1 MSEVQTT
8 LRLNDQASSVL
19 QRVANAARQ
28 TASQMQ
34 QTGRNIDQAFR
45 SNGPN
50 AFASQ
55 AGSAINSVSS
65 SAESLGN
72 TIDSIFDDVD
82 TSGFTSDLER
92 GFSSAASGADEFASS
107 AEDAG
112 EAVEELSSSA
122 EDLGENIEELG
133 SGGTGLDDVGR
144 DAAEA
149 GNEMDNAS
157 GKALNLG
164 NALKAMV
171 AAIGVAKIAGEV
183 KQFVSDS
190 IALGT
195 SYTAMMSEV
204 AAISGATGAEYE
216 MLEATA
222 REYGATT
229 IFSASEAAEALK
241 YMSLA
246 GWDANQSAS
255 ALGGVL
261 NLAAASGMGL
271 GQASDMV
278 TDYLSAFGMEA
289 SQAGYFADMLAY
301 AQANSNTSAAQL
313 GEAYLNSAANLHAA
327 GQDIETT
334 TSLLEAMANQG
345 TKGSRAGTQLAAITR
360 DITNSMEDGSIQ
372 IGKTSVA
379 VQDQYGNFRDLTD
392 IMTDVEKAVDGMGSA
407 ERAAALAETFTADST
422 KGVNQILTEGME
434 NIARYEEE
442 LRNSSGAAQQA
453 SDTMTDNLQGDM
465 ANMNSAFEE
474 MQLQVFE
481 GLEGNLRTGAQY
493 VTNTIIPA
501 LTEWVPSAIGTI
513 GDAIAK
519 VGNAVAPLFTTLLK
533 NPKAVGTALASLGGF
548 FATMKAASIGS
559 SIMSTV
565 SGMGG
570 LAGVVNKLGGAIMA
584 HPWALGAA
592 AVVAGVVAIKGAVD
606 QYNEAQREASL
617 ETHFGSI
624 ELSDADA
631 AEMAGKIIG
640 VDWVANINL
649 ALGEF
654 ENAEQFHEQAEEALQ
669 SNAELLWKAA
679 VQTELNPAGEDPVSP
694 FVEGI
699 QTVLTGRQDSSGLEY
714 TANVPTELDP
724 EGDTATM
731 ANTLVEF
738 ANLAVS
744 GANATE
750 LEEYAKTVATQI
762 DPDGDQAG
770 MTAALVGFAQGVVD
784 GASAEEL
791 NDYINTITVDLT
803 PEESDTFFGAL
814 TAVVN
819 GMSTTELTVPD
830 WKDTL
835 NIELTPEMAE
845 DFKTNIQTY
854 LDSKQ
859 QELAS
864 LTFAAKTSM
873 ETVLGDKA
881 GQALISQMQ
890 TWAAEDTAE
899 LSGLSESLTQL
910 VQGALE
916 DGVLDVEE
924 QAAIDILQSKINNI
938 LAGWQQAQAD
948 AEWQTLQQKWSGR
961 QLSSDS
967 FVQLMEEAHSQRQ
980 TAMDALYADSTQM
993 NAVFNGWLNS
1003 GKINQSQREQLN
1015 SLWTNNMMNMEG
1027 EALGRSISFS
1037 GNSLSDAYSDALDA
1051 NYAKMESKT
1060 QSVITDLND
1069 SWDFTRATG
1078 NNAGMSQ
1085 AIIDG
1090 VKKYIGTAGEG
1101 VSKGDMDA
1109 MASMY
1114 EVMKPDVQEMGS
1126 LIDSYR
1132 KEGFAV
1138 PQALMDSYNEAV
1150 RLGAAVGDADAAWQV
1165 YANDFI
1171 KNGDK
1176 AMVDAVTNPDNEMY
1190 DIIRTGMPEE
1200 LTNAIDRATQE
1211 VTESSD
1217 LSEMFNAILGLND
1230 PNTQI
1235 DMAKLSELCE
1245 KYGLDISDYL
1255 AEKGIEVDG
1264 SNTKMK
1270 IEDFDPAEA
1279 AQYSGLTATGNA
1291 ITLEGGEIAF
1301 EYEVNTNDTLSGIA
1315 EKTGVALEELKAAN
1329 QQIFDER
1336 GTWDLI
1342 YEGDLVYIPQADTAG
1357 TTEATGEAIEENTN
1371 AAEQTA
1377 EAANTDVETAGTV
1390 NGDYSAGEATGAE
1403 EAGQEL
1409 ANQASEKAAAAEP
1422 PTTEQEIPA
1431 SITIN
1436 LQSLDSSALSEGISG
1451 ALAESQEPIPIE
1463 VPANVTV
1470 SVGTVDSS
1478 ALSDSIGTALG
1489 GEDGTG
1495 SVPVNV
1501 PADVTITKSSDN
1513 SADVYTEVGTALDTA
1528 FGTAY
1533 TPNGSTD
1540 VTLTETDNVPEIYS
1554 QVGQKVTSAF
1564 AQGYS
1569 ASATVHVTLTA
1580 NYSLANPTKTIT
1592 FSGGATGSATVTA
1605 SLHALGGYFDQEH
1618 LGIVAEDGPEYII
1631 PMDGS
1636 DRSREMWAE
1645 AGDML
1650 GVMDQPIETMPQGS
1664 GNGAR
1669 GSTEASQQSKDINLN
1684 INGSGSMRVTSNMSK
1699 EDILNVMIENVKD
1712 VLMDII
1718 QNDILVEGDGA
1729 YEY

>member
-34 QTGRNIDQAFR
+34 QTGRSIDQAFR

-82 TSGFTSDLER
+82 TSGFASDLER
-92 GFSSAASGADEFASS
+92 GFSSATSGADEFASS

-301 AQANSNTSAAQL
+301 AQENSNTSAAQL

-679 VQTELNPAGEDPVSP
+679 VQTELNHAGEDPVSP

-899 LSGLSESLTQL
+899 LNGLSSSLTQL

-1003 GKINQSQREQLN
+1003 GKINQTQREQLN
-1015 SLWTNNMMNMEG
+1015 NLWTNNMMNMEG
-1027 EALGRSISFS
+1027 EAMGRALAFGSNTLMDTYGDLVNENLGRISEMGGGDTLNALNQMAES
-1037 GNSLSDAYSDALDA
+1037 GAWDVDRLWSEFASSRDFYSKNGGADRKAL
-1051 NYAKMESKT
+1051 N
-1060 QSVITDLND
+1060 
-1069 SWDFTRATG
+1069 
-1078 NNAGMSQ
+1078 
-1085 AIIDG
+1085 
-1090 VKKYIGTAGEG
+1090 
-1101 VSKGDMDA
+1101 
-1109 MASMY
+1109 SMY
-1114 EVMKPDVQEMGS
+1114 ESMKPDVSDMGS
-1126 LIDSYR
+1126 LIDTYR
-1132 KEGFAV
+1132 EQGMAI
-1138 PQALMDSYNEAV
+1138 PTALMDAYNQAIDI
-1150 RLGAAVGDADAAWQV
+1150 GAASGDADAGWQK
-1165 YANDFI
+1165 YANSLMESGNEQLI
-1171 KNGDK
+1171 
-1176 AMVDAVTNPDNEMY
+1176 DA
-1190 DIIRTGMPEE
+1190 
-1200 LTNAIDRATQE
+1200 LTNQNNPMYETMRNQMPQELQEAVDRASYAAQNQ
-1211 VTESSD
+1211 VESAD
-1217 LSEMFNAILGLND
+1217 LSELFNSVLGLDD
-1230 PNTQI
+1230 PNAEI
-1235 DMAKLSELCE
+1235 DMARLSELCE

-1279 AQYSGLTATGNA
+1279 AQYSGLTATGNQ
-1291 ITLEGGEIAF
+1291 ITLEGGEVAL
-1301 EYEVNTNDTLSGIA
+1301 EYEVNTSDTLSGIA
-1315 EKTGVALEELKAAN
+1315 EKTGVALEDLKAAN

-1342 YEGDLVYIPQADTAG
+1342 YEGDMIYIPQADTAG

-1390 NGDYSAGEATGAE
+1390 NGDYSAGTASGAE

-1409 ANQASEKAAAAEP
+1409 ANQASEQAAAAEP
-1422 PTTEQEIPA
+1422 PRTEQEIPA

-1436 LQSLDSSALSEGISG
+1436 LQSLDSSALSEGING
-1451 ALAESQEPIPIE
+1451 ALAESQEAISID
-1463 VPANVTV
+1463 VPADVTV

-1478 ALSDSIGTALG
+1478 ALSTSIGTALG

-1495 SVPVNV
+1495 SVPVSV
-1501 PADVTITKSSDN
+1501 PADVTVTVASEN
-1513 SADVYTEVGTALDTA
+1513 SAAIYTEVGGKLDTA
-1528 FGTAY
+1528 FGTSY
-1533 TPNGSTD
+1533 TPAGSTD
-1540 VTLTETDNVPEIYS
+1540 VTLTETDNVPAIYS
-1554 QVGQKVTSAF
+1554 QVGEKVRSAF
-1564 AQGYS
+1564 SAGYTAH
-1569 ASATVHVTLTA
+1569 ASVSVTLTA
-1580 NYSLANPTKTIT
+1580 NYSLANPTKTIS
-1592 FSGGATGSATVTA
+1592 FGGGATGSATVTA

-1664 GNGAR
+1664 GNVAR

>member
-1 MSEVQTT
+1 MSDVQTT

-19 QRVANAARQ
+19 QKVANAARQ

-34 QTGRNIDQAFR
+34 QTGRSIDQAFR

-50 AFASQ
+50 TFASQ
-55 AGSAINSVSS
+55 AGSALNSVTS
-65 SAESLGN
+65 SAENLGN
-72 TIDSIFDDVD
+72 AIDSIFDDVD
-82 TSGFTSDLER
+82 SSGFASDMER
-92 GFSSAASGADEFASS
+92 GFSSAASGADEFASA

-112 EAVEELSSSA
+112 EAVDDLSSSA
-122 EDLGENIEELG
+122 EELGDNIDDLG

-144 DAAEA
+144 DAQEA
-149 GNEMDNAS
+149 GNEMDQAS
-157 GKALNLG
+157 GKAINLG

-190 IALGT
+190 ISLGT

-204 AAISGATGAEYE
+204 AAISGATGAEYD
-216 MLEATA
+216 MLEQTA
-222 REYGATT
+222 RQYGATT

-301 AQANSNTSAAQL
+301 AQANSNTSAEQL
-313 GEAYLNSAANLHAA
+313 GQAYLNSAANLHAA

-360 DITNSMEDGSIQ
+360 DITNSMEDGQIQ

-392 IMTDVEKAVDGMGSA
+392 IMFDVEKAVDGMGSA

-422 KGVNQILTEGME
+422 KGVNQILTEGMD

-442 LRNSSGAAQQA
+442 LRRSSGAAEKA
-453 SDTMTDNLQGDM
+453 ADTMNDNLQGDM

-481 GLEGNLRTGAQY
+481 SLEGNLRTGAQY
-493 VTNTIIPA
+493 VTSTIIPA
-501 LTEWVPSAIGTI
+501 LTEWVPDAIGTV
-513 GDAIAK
+513 GDAIGK
-519 VGNAVAPLFTTLLK
+519 IGNAVKPLFETLLK
-533 NPKAVGTALASLGGF
+533 NPKAVGTALASLGSF
-548 FATMKAASIGS
+548 LAIMKGASIASG
-559 SIMSTV
+559 IGQTV
-565 SGMGG
+565 EKMGG
-570 LAGVVNKLGGAIMA
+570 LAGVVSKLGGAIMA

-592 AVVAGVVAIKGAVD
+592 AVVASVVAIKGAVD
-606 QYNEAQREASL
+606 QYNEIQRENSL
-617 ETHFGSI
+617 ETHFGNI

-631 AEMAGKIIG
+631 AELAGKIIG

-654 ENAEQFHEQAEEALQ
+654 QNAEEFHEQAEEALQ

-679 VQTELNPAGEDPVSP
+679 VQTQLNHAGEDPVSP

-699 QTVLTGRQDSSGLEY
+699 QSVLTDRQDSSGLEY
-714 TANVPTELDP
+714 DPTVPVTLEPGSDQATLANS
-724 EGDTATM
+724 
-731 ANTLVEF
+731 LVEF

-744 GANATE
+744 GASGTE
-750 LEEYAKTVATQI
+750 LEEYAKTVAMQI
-762 DPDGDQAG
+762 DPDGDQAAL
-770 MTAALVGFAQGVVD
+770 TAALVGFAQGVVD
-784 GASAEEL
+784 GASAEDL
-791 NDYINTITVDLT
+791 NDYINQVTVDLT
-803 PEESDTFFGAL
+803 PEESDAFYGAL
-814 TAVVN
+814 TAVVQ
-819 GMSTTELTVPD
+819 GMTETELTVPD
-830 WKDTL
+830 WTDTL

-859 QELAS
+859 EELAS
-864 LTFAAKTSM
+864 ITFAAKTSM

-881 GQALISQMQ
+881 GQAMISQMQ

-899 LSGLSESLTQL
+899 LNGLSESLTQL

-938 LAGWQQAQAD
+938 LSGWKQAQAD

-961 QLSSDS
+961 QLTSDS
-967 FVQLMEEAHSQRQ
+967 FVTLMEEAHSQRQ
-980 TAMDALYADSTQM
+980 TAMEALYADSTEM

-1003 GKINQSQREQLN
+1003 GKINETQREQLN
-1015 SLWTNNMMNMEG
+1015 NLWTNNMMNMEG
-1027 EALGRSISFS
+1027 ESMGRALAFGSNTLMETYGDLVNENLGRISTMGGADTMNALNSMAES
-1037 GNSLSDAYSDALDA
+1037 GQWDVDKMWSEFASSRDFISKNGGADRKAL
-1051 NYAKMESKT
+1051 N
-1060 QSVITDLND
+1060 
-1069 SWDFTRATG
+1069 
-1078 NNAGMSQ
+1078 
-1085 AIIDG
+1085 
-1090 VKKYIGTAGEG
+1090 
-1101 VSKGDMDA
+1101 
-1109 MASMY
+1109 SMY
-1114 EVMKPDVQEMGS
+1114 ETMKPDVADMGS

-1132 KEGFAV
+1132 DAGMQI
-1138 PQALMDSYNEAV
+1138 PSALMEAYNQAIDI
-1150 RLGAAVGDADAAWQV
+1150 GAASGDADAGWQK
-1165 YANDFI
+1165 YANTLMESGNEQLIDALT
-1171 KNGDK
+1171 NENNPMYETMRNQMPDELR
-1176 AMVDAVTNPDNEMY
+1176 DAV
-1190 DIIRTGMPEE
+1190 
-1200 LTNAIDRATQE
+1200 DRAAYAAENQ
-1211 VTESSD
+1211 VESAD
-1217 LSEMFNAILGLND
+1217 LSELFNSVLGLDD
-1230 PNTQI
+1230 PNAEI
-1235 DMAKLSELCE
+1235 DMGRLAELCE

-1291 ITLEGGEIAF
+1291 ITLEGGEIAL
-1301 EYEVNTNDTLSGIA
+1301 EYEVNKGDTFSGIA
-1315 EKTGVALEELKAAN
+1315 EKTGVALEELIAAN
-1329 QQIFDER
+1329 QELIEKN
-1336 GTWDLI
+1336 GSADLI
-1342 YEGDLVYIPQADTAG
+1342 YEGDLIYIPQADTAG
-1357 TTEATGEAIEENTN
+1357 TTEATGEAIEENTQ

-1390 NGDYSAGEATGAE
+1390 NGDYSAGEASGAE

-1436 LQSLDSSALSEGISG
+1436 LQTLDDTALQEGINT
-1451 ALAESQEPIPIE
+1451 ALAGSEQAISIE
-1463 VPANVTV
+1463 VPADVTV

-1478 ALSDSIGTALG
+1478 ALSTSIGTALG

-1495 SVPVNV
+1495 SVPVTV
-1501 PADVTITKSSDN
+1501 PADVTVTLASDN
-1513 SADVYTEVGTALDTA
+1513 SADIYTNVGTKLTTA
-1528 FGTAY
+1528 FGTSYA
-1533 TPNGSTD
+1533 TPGSTD
-1540 VTLTETDNVPEIYS
+1540 VTLTETDNVPAVYS
-1554 QVGQKVTSAF
+1554 QVGEKVRSAF
-1564 AQGYS
+1564 SAGYS
-1569 ASATVHVTLTA
+1569 AHATVNVTLTA

-1592 FSGGATGSATVTA
+1592 FSGGATGSATVSA

-1650 GVMDQPIETMPQGS
+1650 GVMEQPIETMPQGS

-1669 GSTEASQQSKDINLN
+1669 GSTEATGGSRDVNLN
-1684 INGSGSMRVTSNMSK
+1684 INGSGAMRVTSNMSK
-1699 EDILNVMIENVKD
+1699 EDVLNVIMENVKD

-1718 QNDILVEGDGA
+1718 QTDILLEGDQV